1 MMGNPVMSKEQFER
15 AAQFMRETARPLEK
29 AWYAYEFEGGSAEDV
44 ARELGVYQNADGG
57 FGNGL
62 EPDIRCAASSAIAT
76 TVALQHLTH
85 MKATSSSPLVSG
97 AIRYLVETYNTTQR
111 AGWDIVPPEV
121 ETAPRAPWWNYNAE
135 HDGWGNPAVEIVG
148 YFYEY
153 SDIIPAELLDQLT
166 QHAITYI
173 NETSSRKDF
182 HELLC
187 CLRFAELVPESVLRQ
202 IKLTLD
208 EMVNNCVTTDP
219 GQWNGYCLTPIQV
232 AESPNSIYYG
242 QLSESAGLYLGHL
255 LSKQQEDGAWSPPWG
270 WGQFED
276 VWPQAE
282 REWKGVLTLEALRRL
297 KAYGIVS
304 S

>member
-1 MMGNPVMSKEQFER
+1 MMGNPIMSKDQYER
-15 AAQFMRETARPLEK
+15 AVQFIKETARPLEK

-44 ARELGVYQNADGG
+44 TRELAVYQNADGG

-62 EPDIRCAASSAIAT
+62 EPDIRVAASSALVT
-76 TVALQHLTH
+76 TVALQQLSRL
-85 MKATSSSPLVSG
+85 KAGSGSPLVSG
-97 AIRYLVETYNTTQR
+97 AIRYLINTYNTIQQ

-121 ETAPRAPWWNYNAE
+121 ETAPRAPWWNYNA
-135 HDGWGNPAVEIVG
+135 GFSWGNPALEIAG
-148 YFYEY
+148 YFHEY
-153 SDIIPAELLDQLT
+153 SDMVSAELLDQLT
-166 QHAITYI
+166 QHAVTYI

-187 CLRFAELVPESVLRQ
+187 CLRFAELAPESVLRE
-202 IKLTLD
+202 IKPALD

-219 GQWNGYCLTPIQV
+219 GKWNGYCLTPIQV

-242 QLSESAGLYLGHL
+242 QMSESVMLYLGHM
-255 LSKQQEDGAWSPPWG
+255 LSNQQEDGAWSPPWS

>member
-1 MMGNPVMSKEQFER
+1 MGNPVMSKDQFER
-15 AAQFMRETARPLEK
+15 AVQFMKEAARPLEQ
-29 AWYAYEFEGGSAEDV
+29 AWYAYEFEGGSAGDV
-44 ARELGVYQNADGG
+44 MRELSVYQNTDGG
-57 FGNGL
+57 FGNAL
-62 EPDIRCAASSAIAT
+62 EPDVRVAASSALGT
-76 TVALQHLTH
+76 TVALQQLSRL
-85 MKATSSSPLVSG
+85 KADSGSPLVNG
-97 AIRYLVETYNTTQR
+97 AIRYLLNTYNTAQQ

-121 ETAPRAPWWNYNAE
+121 ESAPRAPWWDYNAA

-148 YFYEY
+148 FFYEY
-153 SDIIPAELLDQLT
+153 SDIVPAELLDQLT

-187 CLRFAELVPESVLRQ
+187 CLRFAELVPKSVLREV
-202 IKLTLD
+202 KPALD

-219 GQWNGYCLTPIQV
+219 SQWNGYCLTPIQV
-232 AESPNSIYYG
+232 AESPNSIYYS
-242 QLSESAGLYLGHL
+242 QLSGSALLYLEHL
-255 LSKQQEDGAWSPPWG
+255 LSKQLEDGAWSPTWG
-270 WGQFED
+270 WGQFEE

>member
-1 MMGNPVMSKEQFER
+1 MGNPVMSKDQFEW
-15 AAQFMRETARPLEK
+15 AVQFMKETARPLEQ
-29 AWYAYEFEGGSAEDV
+29 AWYAYEFEGGSAGDV
-44 ARELGVYQNADGG
+44 MRELSVYQNTDGG
-57 FGNGL
+57 FGNAL
-62 EPDIRCAASSAIAT
+62 EPDVRVAASSALAT
-76 TVALQHLTH
+76 TVALQQLSRL
-85 MKATSSSPLVSG
+85 KADRSSPLVSG
-97 AIRYLVETYNTTQR
+97 AIRYLLNTYNTAQQ

-121 ETAPRAPWWNYNAE
+121 ESAPRAPWWDYNAA

-148 YFYEY
+148 FFYEY
-153 SDIIPAELLDQLT
+153 SDIVPAELLDQLT

-187 CLRFAELVPESVLRQ
+187 CLRFAELVPKSVLREV
-202 IKLTLD
+202 KPALD

-219 GQWNGYCLTPIQV
+219 SQWNGYCLTPIQV
-232 AESPNSIYYG
+232 AESPNSIYYS
-242 QLSESAGLYLGHL
+242 QLSGSALLYLEHL
-255 LSKQQEDGAWSPPWG
+255 LSKQQEDGAWSPTWG
-270 WGQFED
+270 WGQFEE